1 MVAPQMPPVRP
12 PKAPGAIH
20 TAGQSELQKMS
31 SRTSVNLEE
40 LDNLMET
47 WRSVATLQTVGMGAN
62 LHANAEKQGQNE
74 VQICNSLDYLH

>member
-1 MVAPQMPPVRP
+1 
-12 PKAPGAIH
+12 
-20 TAGQSELQKMS
+20 
-31 SRTSVNLEE
+31 
-40 LDNLMET
+40 MET